1 MKQEPSGK
9 SEFMNHQED
18 TTDDSAARVRQQNS
32 VLPEPDDESLW
43 TPEDVARYLQ
53 VPISWVYD
61 GTRQRGRRKIPHI
74 KVGRYPRFERDV
86 IIRLKDQLRRGYPR
100 SLDANKSQIY

>member
-1 MKQEPSGK
+1 MNDQE
-9 SEFMNHQED
+9 H
-18 TTDDSAARVRQQNS
+18 TTDESTNRPRQNS

-100 SLDANKSQIY
+100 TVDANKPQIY

>member
-1 MKQEPSGK
+1 MNDQE
-9 SEFMNHQED
+9 H
-18 TTDDSAARVRQQNS
+18 TTDESTGRVRQNL

-86 IIRLKDQLRRGYPR
+86 IVRLKDQLRRGYPR
-100 SLDANKSQIY
+100 TVDANKSQIY

>member
-1 MKQEPSGK
+1 M
-9 SEFMNHQED
+9 
-18 TTDDSAARVRQQNS
+18 DDQQCTNTEAAYQKARM
-32 VLPEPDDESLW
+32 PDADDESLW

-53 VPISWVYD
+53 VPLSWVYD

-86 IIRLKDQLRRGYPR
+86 IMQLKDQLRRGYPR
-100 SLDANKSQIY
+100 TPDANKSRIY

>member
-1 MKQEPSGK
+1 MQDHDHRGETSDTESLSGEQK
-9 SEFMNHQED
+9 LRLLD
-18 TTDDSAARVRQQNS
+18 
-32 VLPEPDDESLW
+32 PDDESLW

-53 VPISWVYD
+53 VPLSWVYD

-74 KVGRYPRFERDV
+74 KVGRYPRFEREV

-100 SLDANKSQIY
+100 KSDANKSQIY

>member
-1 MKQEPSGK
+1 MNDQE
-9 SEFMNHQED
+9 H
-18 TTDDSAARVRQQNS
+18 TTDESTNRPRQNS

-53 VPISWVYD
+53 VPLSWVSD

>member
-1 MKQEPSGK
+1 MNDQE
-9 SEFMNHQED
+9 H
-18 TTDDSAARVRQQNS
+18 TTDESTNRPRQNS

-53 VPISWVYD
+53 VPLSWVYD
-61 GTRQRGRRKIPHI
+61 GTRHRGRRKIPHI

-100 SLDANKSQIY
+100 TVDANKSQIY

>member
-1 MKQEPSGK
+1 NWGTTMQDHHGRDKTLDIEFTSGQSK
-9 SEFMNHQED
+9 
-18 TTDDSAARVRQQNS
+18 TR
-32 VLPEPDDESLW
+32 LPEPDDESLW

-53 VPISWVYD
+53 VPLSWVYD

-74 KVGRYPRFERDV
+74 KVGRYPRFEREV

-100 SLDANKSQIY
+100 AFDANKPQIY